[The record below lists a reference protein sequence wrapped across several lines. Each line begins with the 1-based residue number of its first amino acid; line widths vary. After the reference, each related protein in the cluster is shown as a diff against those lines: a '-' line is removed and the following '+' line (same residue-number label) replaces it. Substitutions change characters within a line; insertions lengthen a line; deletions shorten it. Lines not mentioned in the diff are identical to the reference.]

1 MVGMERG
8 LLATRNVECFLVCG
22 PDCPDD
28 SLVRLSVTAIPWSDE
43 VGLHLLLLELE
54 DVLTRSHLLF
64 CIRKTL

>member
-1 MVGMERG
+1 MFGMERG

-43 VGLHLLLLELE
+43 PP
-54 DVLTRSHLLF
+54 S
-64 CIRKTL
+64 